1 MSWEPFQSAMNL
13 CLLLKKKN
21 AVISNLFQN
30 QKNLNMYSFTTCQA
44 LFQVFRN
51 NRLLFLT
58 CLRCRSYPMAILQME
73 RQRQKVEWQSW
84 ALSMAGW
91 AFFLTLKKISYF
103 FSKSKSSPLPHL
115 SSVPQ
120 WIVCTSGYNF
130 KIFLSVFLP
139 TLLYTLLMML
149 FT

>member
-1 MSWEPFQSAMNL
+1 MKLSANLALVKFKSMKLINELRTLPISHEPVSSVK
-13 CLLLKKKN
+13 KKKN

-73 RQRQKVEWQSW
+73 RQPTRS
-84 ALSMAGW
+84 LS
-91 AFFLTLKKISYF
+91 
-103 FSKSKSSPLPHL
+103 
-115 SSVPQ
+115 
-120 WIVCTSGYNF
+120 
-130 KIFLSVFLP
+130 
-139 TLLYTLLMML
+139 
-149 FT
+149 

>member
-1 MSWEPFQSAMNL
+1 MKLSANLALVKFKSMKLINELRTLPISHEPVSSV
-13 CLLLKKKN
+13 KKKN

-91 AFFLTLKKISYF
+91 AFFLTLSF
-103 FSKSKSSPLPHL
+103 CLSKAEVVLQRMGLKLDPNEYSDS
-115 SSVPQ
+115 Q
-120 WIVCTSGYNF
+120 I
-130 KIFLSVFLP
+130 
-139 TLLYTLLMML
+139 LYVL
-149 FT
+149 